1 MHGDMQLA
9 KMPGTILSDAGMN
22 WSIYIH
28 IECMVCNNDIIE
40 CDKKPY
46 TVEH

>member
-22 WSIYIH
+22 WSVYMH
-28 IECMVCNNDIIE
+28 IGWCAVMIIL
-40 CDKKPY
+40 KPY